1 MDNQQTKKYDNIL
14 RMKKIDKNKINL
26 QDKKSIRFSQ
36 NAKNWKQLRNK
47 LGLSNNMT
55 EEQVYKRAVP
65 EYNKTIQNTQV
76 INLDDISKNTNK
88 EKIQYVYRKYI
99 KNRAYNVQVY
109 SKPEKYELLDKIRAP
124 FTKRKININRI
135 GKKSE
140 KSINEWEDYYIGE
153 GKAIFKNE
161 PTLKEKAIRFN
172 QEIDNSNKLN
182 KKIKNMKF
190 KTFRDYTIKTENEYL
205 SSKRNAQYT
214 AFINPLLIDYNTTIF
229 DRESKDDIQDLP
241 EPYLIITK
249 GDNIAPDNYVTQFF
263 REGSINCVLHPIK
276 KFIQDKIEN
285 AKSKSTRYHYQS
297 RLGKLERLN
306 DKYFQ
311 SGVNEEGL
319 DDIAQTL
326 QIDLEIAMPFQ
337 NSIITAKS
345 NKKPLRSFKYVNTK
359 WEHVELDQLSY
370 DENVEIIDHNKMLR
384 LQKKLDDDNTYY
396 TYKKNYCSISEI
408 RTIDTIY
415 KLPNDYSDAVRDF
428 EDETGIKYIKICD
441 IKNKNIS
448 EFVRQGN
455 HFNEC
460 VDISDFTTTK
470 YENYIKVR
478 DESPHKHMDMSKAY
492 SNFHMCNYYK
502 GFLGKITDFRK
513 CNKIV
518 DIGYYRIENIK
529 FSNNRLKE
537 WNDKLNIW
545 NDYNVYPSPE
555 LEFLTDNGVE
565 FDIIEGCWGS
575 KIDFR
580 FNDKLLDGKLLSEVD
595 GDKVRYYCK
604 YVGTMS
610 SSNGTKCLYMK
621 TNQELSNNMKHH
633 FENVTTFKQG
643 NLNEVRV
650 TYDKKSNYHLTHVSG
665 FILSYMRLN
674 MMEQLLTMNTDDVYR
689 VVVDGIYY
697 KDDIDV
703 EFKNCFREK
712 ETGFKF
718 NQGGRSYISRPYDDT
733 YTSPVSA
740 NYRVD
745 NKIEL
750 HLGCG
755 GSGKTFYNLSDKGF
769 INPTYYAPSWKLVRN
784 KQKEMNIHSDTI
796 AKITSIDPSVINR
809 LRMFVSVLIID
820 EVSMMTEKDKQ
831 QIIKNFPD
839 CKIIFCG
846 DIGYQ
851 LPPIDKG
858 DEFRIDNMKIINH
871 NKNYRVKDDKFLEIL
886 NNCRNMMKEGKR
898 IKEYVLEN
906 CEKINKDEMDY
917 NHKTD
922 MIITGTHKQKDYYTN
937 KYKHLEKYFIT
948 KSDRVYGRGE
958 IYLEKPKTD
967 DYILQHAYT
976 THSIQGETAEG
987 MLFIDMEDI
996 WENRMIYT
1004 QVSRARRLEQIKI
1017 ID

>member
-1 MDNQQTKKYDNIL
+1 MENKQKNKYDDIL
-14 RMKKIDKNKINL
+14 KMKKIDKNKITL
-26 QDKKSIRFSQ
+26 QDKKNIRISQ
-36 NAKNWKQLRNK
+36 NVKNWKQLRNK
-47 LGLSNNMT
+47 LGLRNNIT
-55 EEQVYKRAVP
+55 EQQVYKRATT
-65 EYNKTIQNTQV
+65 EYNKTIKNTQV
-76 INLDDISKNTNK
+76 IDLDDISKNTNK
-88 EKIQYVYRKYI
+88 EKIQYVYNKYI
-99 KNRAYNVQVY
+99 RKGTYNVRVY
-109 SKPEKYELLDKIRAP
+109 SNPEKYELLKKIKP
-124 FTKRKININRI
+124 PSIKRKININRI

-140 KSINEWEDYYIGE
+140 KRINEWEDYFIENGNE
-153 GKAIFKNE
+153 IFDNE
-161 PTLKEKAIRFN
+161 PSLKEKAIRFN
-172 QEIDNSNKLN
+172 EEIDKYNKLN
-182 KKIKNMKF
+182 KKIKNMELK
-190 KTFRDYTIKTENEYL
+190 KFRDYTVKPENEYL
-205 SSKRNAQYT
+205 SKKTNAQYT
-214 AFINPLLIDYNTTIF
+214 AFSQPLLKNYNTTIF
-229 DRESKDDIQDLP
+229 DGEDKDSFEELP
-241 EPYLIITK
+241 ESYIVITK
-249 GDNIAPDNYVTQFF
+249 GDNLAPDNYVTQYF

-326 QIDLEIAMPFQ
+326 QVDLEIAMPFQ

-345 NKKPLRSFKYVNTK
+345 NKKPLRGFKYVNTK

-370 DENVEIIDHNKMLR
+370 DENIEVIDHNKMLR

-396 TYKKNYCSISEI
+396 TYKKNYCSICEI

-415 KLPNDYSDAVRDF
+415 KLPNDYSDAVREF
-428 EDETGIKYIKICD
+428 EDKTGIKYIKICD

-470 YENYIKVR
+470 YEKHIKVR
-478 DESPHKHMDMSKAY
+478 DETPHKHMDMSKAY

-518 DIGYYRIENIK
+518 DIGYYRIQNIK

-580 FNDKLLDGKLLSEVD
+580 FNDRLLNGELLNEVD
-595 GDKVRYYCK
+595 GDDVRYYCK

-621 TNQELSNNMKHH
+621 TNHELTNNMKHH
-633 FENVTTFKQG
+633 FGNVSTFKQG
-643 NLNEVRV
+643 DLNEVRV

-674 MMEQLLTMNTDDVYR
+674 MMEQLLTMRTDDVYR

-703 EFKNCFREK
+703 EFKNCFRKK

-718 NQGGRSYISRPYDDT
+718 NQGGRSYISRPYDEN
-733 YTSPVSA
+733 YTGPVSA

-796 AKITSIDPSVINR
+796 AKITSTDPSVINR

-858 DEFRIDNMKIINH
+858 DEFKIDNMKIINH

-917 NHKTD
+917 DHKKD

-987 MLFIDMEDI
+987 MLFIDMDDI

-1004 QVSRARRLEQIKI
+1004 MISRARKLEQIKI
-1017 ID
+1017 V